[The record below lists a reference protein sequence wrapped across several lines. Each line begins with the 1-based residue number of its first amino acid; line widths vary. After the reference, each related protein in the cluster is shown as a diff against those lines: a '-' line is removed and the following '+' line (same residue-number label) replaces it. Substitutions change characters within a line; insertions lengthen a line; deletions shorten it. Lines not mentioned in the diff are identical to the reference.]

1 METTTETTGMTET
14 DTKTTI
20 IIVRHQGNHITKT
33 IEGYRRLLQE
43 TITVIKDRP
52 VQLLFS
58 PEAILIQKIQGVGMY
73 GSLVE

>member
-1 METTTETTGMTET
+1 METMSETTNNMTIEIWIT
-14 DTKTTI
+14 AK
-20 IIVRHQGNHITKT
+20 GNPTMKT
-33 IEGYRRLLQE
+33 IKGYRCLLLQG

-58 PEAILIQKIQGVGMY
+58 PEAILIQRTQGDDMY